1 MAIVTKTRT
10 YNTGDSLPANYY
22 NEDRDEIIAGV
33 NSIDNAQISAGASI
47 NEGKIA
53 FNAGGHGH
61 SGGSDGKPILAVTN
75 RAFIWHLNDLLL
87 VGVDAGP
94 NPCVPQNMNAIKLY
108 GYIKTPATGADL
120 KIEVRTTLGALVGSL
135 TVPALSQVAN
145 ATFTTAIPAGTY
157 LRLDVT
163 QIGSSYA
170 GLGLTATLECQ
181 QT

>member
-1 MAIVTKTRT
+1 MALVTKTRT

-33 NSIDNAQISAGASI
+33 NSIVDAQIAAGAAI
-47 NEGKIA
+47 NESKIA
-53 FNAGGHGH
+53 FNAAGHGH
-61 SGGSDGKPILAVTN
+61 TGGSDGKQILALTN
-75 RAFIWHLNDLLL
+75 RAFIWHLNDEL
-87 VGVDAGP
+87 VTGVDAGP
-94 NPCVPQNMNAIKLY
+94 NPCVPQNMNAIKIY

-120 KIEVRTTLGALVGSL
+120 KVEIRTILGVLLASL
-135 TVPALSQVAN
+135 TIPALSTTAN
-145 ATFTTAIPAGTY
+145 ATISQAITAGTY

-170 GLGLTATLECQ
+170 GSGLTVTLECQ